1 MNFRAQK
8 PNQNSNFLH
17 DVSKLI
23 KFNQKGEEEQG
34 QDYRKIGSSSGSS
47 KMSSISRVLPDWMA
61 RVASYLP
68 VFCIFSCHA

>member
-8 PNQNSNFLH
+8 PNQNSNFYT
-17 DVSKLI
+17 KLI